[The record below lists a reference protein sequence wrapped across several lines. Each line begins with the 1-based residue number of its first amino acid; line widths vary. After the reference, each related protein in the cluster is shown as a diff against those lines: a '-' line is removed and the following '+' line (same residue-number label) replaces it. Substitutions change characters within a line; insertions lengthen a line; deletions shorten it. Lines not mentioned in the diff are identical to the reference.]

1 MRGWPTVGTA
11 VLAGGCFLS
20 TTRPA
25 YSPML
30 GTPSI
35 EIRLGP
41 DTATQRLA
49 QALRDDSIPVSRIEI
64 RDGYLET
71 PWFDASTGAV
81 AKKSPLG
88 PDVVRVRGWVDPG
101 RIGHS
106 DLHVEVAYRALRD
119 LSVPDR
125 DLERVASDS
134 HTVVQRV
141 RAVLDSLKERYGD
154 PVPPPAVPDTETIR
168 RQLEQEKP
176 LQDNEGPPKQEAP
189 PEGGAPVKPDS
200 AALHPARPDSS

>member
-88 PDVVRVRGWVDPG
+88 PDVVR
-101 RIGHS
+101 
-106 DLHVEVAYRALRD
+106 
-119 LSVPDR
+119 
-125 DLERVASDS
+125 
-134 HTVVQRV
+134 
-141 RAVLDSLKERYGD
+141 
-154 PVPPPAVPDTETIR
+154 
-168 RQLEQEKP
+168 
-176 LQDNEGPPKQEAP
+176 
-189 PEGGAPVKPDS
+189 
-200 AALHPARPDSS
+200 

>member
-1 MRGWPTVGTA
+1 
-11 VLAGGCFLS
+11 
-20 TTRPA
+20 
-25 YSPML
+25 ML
-30 GTPSI
+30 GTRSA

-49 QALRDDSIPVSRIEI
+49 QALLDDSIPVSRIET

-71 PWFDASTGAV
+71 PWFDASTSAV

-106 DLHVEVAYRALRD
+106 DLHVEVAYRAVRS
-119 LSVPDR
+119 LSALDR
-125 DLERVASDS
+125 DLERVAPDS
-134 HTVVQRV
+134 HPVVQRV

-154 PVPPPAVPDTETIR
+154 PVPPPVVPDTETIR
-168 RQLEQEKP
+168 RQFEHGEP
-176 LQDNEGPPKQEAP
+176 PQDNKGPPRQEAP

-200 AALHPARPDSS
+200 AALHPARPDST